1 MRANQRPR
9 ASHAVASTHA
19 DAASSNGVSATAA
32 APAVAVPTAAAPAP
46 VPPAAAAA
54 PSAPLAPSV
63 SSVVAAPPIEDMIS
77 VGAKNQEG
85 LVFLIPSKSLSD
97 YVPIYCSCKILYT
110 SVRRDRPA
118 AGVSA
123 RSREFGDRC
132 GCH

>member
-1 MRANQRPR
+1 MSLLPLDW
-9 ASHAVASTHA
+9 SEEITEVCDFST
-19 DAASSNGVSATAA
+19 DD
-32 APAVAVPTAAAPAP
+32 
-46 VPPAAAAA
+46 
-54 PSAPLAPSV
+54 

-77 VGAKNQEG
+77 VGAKKQEG
-85 LVFLIPSKSLSD
+85 LVSLIPSKSLSD